1 VLRITCV
8 LLCGRIY
15 LLSHLDYVTS
25 DVTDLGQSETIDRTE
40 YPVPLAKLRVPQG
53 LEGLTRFPPTFW
65 ARSTTGTMPETQEV
79 TLFDME
85 TCEAMRREEWEVLVV
100 GPSHSIAHCGLYT

>member
-1 VLRITCV
+1 MSRIY

-15 LLSHLDYVTS
+15 LLSHLDYITS

-40 YPVPLAKLRVPQG
+40 YPVPLAKRVPQG
-53 LEGLTRFPPTFW
+53 LEGLRKFHPTCW
-65 ARSTTGTMPETQEV
+65 VRSTTGTMPETQEV
-79 TLFDME
+79 SLVDME

-100 GPSHSIAHCGLYT
+100 GFSHSIAHGLYT